1 MQQEA
6 VQTKYLKDYEVSPF
20 LIDKIFLH
28 FDLGEHQTHV
38 KSILNI
44 RKNPQSTSSVNQLI
58 LNGSNLQLVSLELDG
73 HSLENSRFK
82 KTEHTLAIDD
92 VPDEF
97 ILETEVIIKPQENTL
112 LSGLY
117 KSNSNFCTQCESE
130 GFRRITYFIDR
141 PDILTQYTTTISAD
155 RSQFPIL
162 LSNGNLTDSHELPGN
177 RHWVKWEDPTRKP
190 SYLFALVAGNFD
202 VLEDQ
207 FITQSERNIA
217 LKIYVEPGKR
227 DFATYAMQ
235 ALKDAMQWD
244 ERKYGREY
252 DLDIYMIVAVN
263 DFNFGAME
271 NKGLNIFNDRFIL
284 VHPETATDTDYLHV
298 QSVVA
303 HEYFHN
309 WTGNRVT
316 VRDWFQITLK
326 EGLTVFRENQFCS
339 DMNSRAARRI
349 EEAKMIR
356 NQQFQQDA
364 SPLAHPIYPDS
375 FIEIN
380 NFYTVT
386 VYEKGAEVIRMFHT
400 MLGAELFRKA
410 MDHYFDENDGYPV
423 TVEEFIKSME
433 QASETDFAQFR
444 HWYTQS
450 GTPTLVISDEYDAS
464 KQQYTLHVTQN
475 IQPSADQPSKENLH
489 IPLMIG
495 LLDPQGKEILWDT
508 EKKSHSNILNL
519 NQKQQ
524 DFVFYNIKSKPVP
537 SLLRDFSAPVKVEYG
552 YSEDDLSFLIKY
564 DSDLFSRWDA
574 SQKMLERILFKI
586 VDEKQNHLSHKVPE
600 KFLNVLGEVFRD
612 EAIDDA
618 FKDELLA
625 LPTEKYLIE
634 QQTPADVE
642 SIHFAREWLMQ
653 QIANFLHDDFLN
665 YYQQHRNPTVYHVD
679 FNSMAARRLKKLSL
693 SYLVLSHKKEFYQE
707 ALTQFHSA
715 NNMTDVLAAMQ
726 AVNDIDCAE
735 REQMLSEFYFKW
747 SKNPLVLDKWY
758 ALQAQSALPHTLDN
772 VKSLAEKNNFDYKNP
787 NRVRSLVD
795 TFAVANP
802 YRFHAIDGRGY
813 EFLAD
818 YVLKTDPINPQLA
831 SRLAESLINWK
842 KFDSKRQQLMHD
854 QLQRILSFP
863 KLSKNVYEI
872 VSKALG

>member
-6 VQTKYLKDYEVSPF
+6 VQTKYLKDYQVSPF
-20 LIDKIFLH
+20 LIDKIFMH
-28 FDLGEHQTHV
+28 FDLDEHQTHV

-44 RKNPQSTSSVNQLI
+44 RKNPQSTSTSSQLV
-58 LNGSNLQLVSLELDG
+58 LDGSNLQLISIALDG
-73 HSLENSRFK
+73 DSLENSRFK
-82 KTEHTLAIDD
+82 KTDHTLVIDH

-117 KSNSNFCTQCESE
+117 KSNRNFCTQCESE

-155 RSQFPIL
+155 RTQFPIL
-162 LSNGNLTDSHELPGN
+162 LSNGNLTDSHELPNN

-202 VLEDQ
+202 ILEDQ
-207 FITQSERNIA
+207 FITQSGRNIA

-235 ALKDAMQWD
+235 VLKDAMQWD

-284 VHPETATDTDYLHV
+284 VHPETATDVDYLHV

-339 DMNSRAARRI
+339 DMNSKAVRRI

-375 FIEIN
+375 YIEIN

-400 MLGAELFRKA
+400 LLGQDLFRKA

-433 QASETDFAQFR
+433 QISRIDFAQFR
-444 HWYTQS
+444 RWYTQS
-450 GTPTLVISDEYDAS
+450 GTPTLIISDEYDAP
-464 KQQYTLHVTQN
+464 KQQYTLHVTQR
-475 IQPSADQPSKENLH
+475 IPSTAAQPHKENLH

-495 LLDPQGKEILWDT
+495 LLDPQGREILWDS
-508 EKKSHSNILNL
+508 EKKSHSTILDL
-519 NQKQQ
+519 NEEQQ
-524 DFVFYNIKSKPVP
+524 DFVFYNIPSKPVP
-537 SLLRDFSAPVKVEYG
+537 SLLRDFSAPVKIEYN
-552 YSEDDLSFLIKY
+552 YSEDDLSLLIKY

-586 VDEKQNHLSHKVPE
+586 IDEKQSQQSHKVPE
-600 KFLNVLGEVFRD
+600 KFLHVLAEVFRD
-612 EAIDDA
+612 ETIDDA

-634 QQTPADVE
+634 QRVPADVD
-642 SIHFAREWLMQ
+642 SIHFAHEWLMQ
-653 QIANFLHDDFLN
+653 QIANFLHHDFLN
-665 YYQQHRNPTVYHVD
+665 YFQQHRNPTVYTVD
-679 FNSMAARRLKKLSL
+679 FNSIAARRLKKLAL
-693 SYLVLSHKKEFYQE
+693 TYLVLSHKKEFYQE
-707 ALTQFHSA
+707 ALTQFHHA

-726 AVNDIDCAE
+726 AVNDIDCEE

-758 ALQAQSALPHTLDN
+758 ALQAQSTLPDTLAT
-772 VKSLAEKNNFDYKNP
+772 VKRLAQNNNFDFKNP

-802 YRFHAIDGRGY
+802 YRFHAIDGTGY

-842 KFDSKRQQLMHD
+842 KFDSKRQQLMHE
-854 QLQRILSFP
+854 QLQRILNFP

-872 VSKALG
+872 VSKAIL